1 MTAAALLSAVLARLR
16 ADAVLAAD
24 LGGRI
29 WDCAPRDVVFPH
41 LVVEEI
47 SSRDRSGVDA
57 RLDEHRLALRVL
69 SRVGGRREALTLLA
83 RVEALLVPD
92 DPVADGLALDGAR
105 VVLLRR
111 EAADVR
117 LQRDRL
123 TAEATLRLIALVEPD

>member
-16 ADAVLAAD
+16 ADAVLASD
-24 LGGRI
+24 LGGRV
-29 WDCAPRDVVFPH
+29 WDCAPRDAAFPH

-57 RLDEHRLALRVL
+57 RLDEHRLAVRVL
-69 SRVGGRREALTLLA
+69 SRAGGRREALTLLA
-83 RVEALLVPD
+83 RIEALLVPD

-111 EAADVR
+111 EVADVR